1 MCANGGLCRI
11 SIIFKNPPPG
21 MFNDKIINNLLRT
34 HILNLF
40 FSVTWTEILP
50 STPPLS
56 MRNAECVSM
65 QIPCSW
71 LWLPGMTDHKSYSY
85 LNAFDP
91 VFIRVWHQPIAP
103 QGFLLAL
110 VRHDVVPMVRSVAC
124 PALQEG
130 LVSHVDGQPWESE
143 SESIL
148 MLILSRFNVNVIFRV
163 GNTAIF

>member
-1 MCANGGLCRI
+1 MEAVTVETAFKCGLSGLCRIHLVFGCVQSIRRANGGLCRI

-21 MFNDKIINNLLRT
+21 MFNDKRINNLLRT

-130 LVSHVDGQPWESE
+130 LVSHVDGQP
-143 SESIL
+143 
-148 MLILSRFNVNVIFRV
+148 
-163 GNTAIF
+163 